1 MTYYPNQAGES
12 SDTTCVSEGRVGCAH
27 ELRRGLHCLTGRKQ
41 AGRRA
46 LRSAGWLQGV
56 CRALYKGSPVWK
68 GKRSECEMHDPP
80 GEPGAGKRHA
90 RFGGQEVETDLREPD

>member
-12 SDTTCVSEGRVGCAH
+12 SDTACVSEGHVGCAH
-27 ELRRGLHCLTGRKQ
+27 EPWWRLRCLTGRKQ

-56 CRALYKGSPVWK
+56 CHALRRGSPVWR
-68 GKRSECEMHDPP
+68 GSGPSARCMIRLESRVPENGTPGSEGRRWKR
-80 GEPGAGKRHA
+80 
-90 RFGGQEVETDLREPD
+90 T